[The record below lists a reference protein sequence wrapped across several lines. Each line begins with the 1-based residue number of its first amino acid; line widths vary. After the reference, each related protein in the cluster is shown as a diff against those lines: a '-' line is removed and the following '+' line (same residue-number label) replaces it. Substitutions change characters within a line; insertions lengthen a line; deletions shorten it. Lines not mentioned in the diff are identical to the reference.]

1 MKILTTIITALLLIQ
16 NVASAEEPWR
26 FINLADWHGAEIY
39 VQPDLAPGMEEQLLA
54 GLKMLNENYGGELIL
69 MPGDACRG
77 HWDTPKFIK
86 SFNPAL
92 TPAEAILQA
101 GDLCYTGMVNAF
113 KEAGYPTILMA
124 VGDHEVG
131 DNPWPVGNAVS
142 KHQAE
147 FRQTF
152 ARGFNINPDGAH
164 FRYDKPIGDAAS
176 RPLGTKYEE
185 TSYAYR
191 HKNVLFVTVDVF
203 HQEDPGKQIG
213 PQGSVTGTV
222 VGKHLEW
229 FDYVLSEAR
238 KDASI
243 KHIFVQG
250 HLPVLQ
256 PVRRVNSSGMLM
268 DGEMES
274 GFWKTMRKH
283 EVDIYFAGEVHS
295 NTVTKDPKSD
305 LVQVVVRGRWVNNF
319 TTVDVTDDVIDI
331 TLYNQISR
339 KVTDGKFEVYGRLVI
354 DKSTGKK
361 TFRDEGEFTFL
372 DREAPML
379 HFDFEENFALKDRI
393 VLGFS
398 LRQGGDPF
406 KSKVD
411 IEGITCD
418 RSFRNRGAFGRN
430 YDAQNGNIAL
440 AEGPRGKAGVF
451 NSKSQMA
458 VYGAGPHSHGNV
470 VSYALWMKTTSKED
484 MILINTGRAGRR
496 GLMNLQLNDG
506 EPELMVSDDTRLTTK
521 GQKLNDGKWHHIAVS
536 MPKKDCKLSEL
547 QFYVDGQPV
556 ESKVVGQDKRISV
569 SMANKVTIG
578 GLGHGN
584 GKTPFSKLIHSE
596 LGIKPFV
603 GSLDEISV
611 WTRAL
616 AATEV
621 AEMAKRTRPIC
632 STVLSSKRQQIE
644 GKNVQ

>member
-1 MKILTTIITALLLIQ
+1 MKILTTMITALLLAQ
-16 NVASAEEPWR
+16 STVRAEEPWR
-26 FINLADWHGAEIY
+26 FINLADWHGAEVY
-39 VQPDLAPGMEEQLLA
+39 VQPDLFPGMAEQLLA
-54 GLKMLNENYGGELIL
+54 GLKMLNEKYGGELVL

-77 HWDTPKFIK
+77 HWDTPQFIK
-86 SFNPAL
+86 GFNPAL

-131 DNPWPVGNAVS
+131 DNPWPVGTAVS

-152 ARGFNINPDGAH
+152 ARGFNMNPDGAH
-164 FRYDKPIGDAAS
+164 FRYDKPIGAAAS
-176 RPLGTKYEE
+176 RPLGTKYET
-185 TSYAYR
+185 TSYAYQY
-191 HKNVLFVTVDVF
+191 KNVLFVTVDVF
-203 HQEDPGKQIG
+203 YQEDPDKQIG
-213 PQGSVTGTV
+213 PQGSVTGSV

-229 FDYVLSEAR
+229 FDHVLSEAR
-238 KDASI
+238 KVDSI
-243 KHIFVQG
+243 KHIFVQA

-305 LVQVVVRGRWVNNF
+305 LVQVVTRGRWVNNF
-319 TTVDVTDDVIDI
+319 TTVDVTDDVIDL
-331 TLYNQISR
+331 TLYNQISP
-339 KVTDGKFEVYGRLVI
+339 KASDGKFEEYGRFVI
-354 DKSTGKK
+354 DKSSGKK

-379 HFDFEENFALKDRI
+379 HFDFEENFAMKDRI

-398 LRQGGDPF
+398 LRQGGNPF
-406 KSKVD
+406 KSEVD
-411 IEGITCD
+411 IDGVTCD
-418 RSFRNRGAFGRN
+418 RSFPNRGAFGRN
-430 YDAQNGNIAL
+430 YDAQNGNIEL

-451 NSKSQMA
+451 NPKSQMA
-458 VYGAGPHSHGNV
+458 VYAAGPHSYGNV

-484 MILINTGRAGRR
+484 MILINTSRAGRR
-496 GLMNLQLNDG
+496 GLMNLHLNDG
-506 EPELMVSDDTRLTTK
+506 APVLLIAYDTRLATK

-536 MPKKDCKLSEL
+536 MPRKDCKLSEV
-547 QFYVDGQPV
+547 QFYVDGQAV
-556 ESKVVGQDKRISV
+556 ESNVVGQDKRISV
-569 SMANKVTIG
+569 NMANKVTIS

-584 GKTPFSKLIHSE
+584 GKTPFSQLIHGK

-603 GSLDEISV
+603 GLLDEVSV
-611 WTRAL
+611 WARAL
-616 AATEV
+616 TDAEV
-621 AEMAKRTRPIC
+621 AELAK
-632 STVLSSKRQQIE
+632 
-644 GKNVQ
+644 

>member
-1 MKILTTIITALLLIQ
+1 MTILTTIITALLLIQ

-39 VQPDLAPGMEEQLLA
+39 VQPELAPGMEEKLLA

-69 MPGDACRG
+69 MPGDSNRG
-77 HWDTPKFIK
+77 HWDTPQFIK
-86 SFNPAL
+86 SFNTAL
-92 TPAEAILQA
+92 APAEAILQA
-101 GDLCYTGMVNAF
+101 GELCYTGMVEAF
-113 KEAGYPTILMA
+113 KEAGYHTILMA

-131 DNPWPVGNAVS
+131 DNPWPPGTAVS
-142 KHQAE
+142 RHQAE

-152 ARGFNINPDGAH
+152 VRGFNINPDGGH
-164 FRYDKPIGDAAS
+164 FRYDKPIGAAAS

-185 TSYAYR
+185 TSYAYQ
-191 HKNVLFVTVDVF
+191 HKNVLFVTVDAF
-203 HQEDPGKQIG
+203 YQEDPGKQIG

-229 FDYVLSEAR
+229 FEHVLSEAR
-238 KDASI
+238 KDSGI
-243 KHIFVQG
+243 KHIFVQS

-268 DGEMES
+268 DDEMES
-274 GFWKTMRKH
+274 DFWKTMRKH

-305 LVQVVVRGRWVNNF
+305 LVQVVTRGRWVNNF
-319 TTVDVTDDVIDI
+319 ATVDVTDDEIDL

-354 DKSTGKK
+354 DKSAGKK

-398 LRQGGDPF
+398 LRQRGDPF
-406 KSKVD
+406 KSEVD

-418 RSFRNRGAFGRN
+418 RSFRNQGAFGRN
-430 YDAQNGNIAL
+430 YDAQNGSIVL
-440 AEGPRGKAGVF
+440 TEGPRGKAGVF
-451 NSKSQMA
+451 NPKSRMA

-470 VSYALWMKTTSKED
+470 VSYALWMKTSEED
-484 MILINTGRAGRR
+484 VILINTGRAGLQ
-496 GLMNLQLNDG
+496 GLMNLHLNDG
-506 EPELMVSDDTRLTTK
+506 EPELLLAANARLIAK
-521 GQKLNDGKWHHIAVS
+521 SQKLNDGKWHHIAVS
-536 MPKKDCKLSEL
+536 MPRKDCKLSEV
-547 QFYVDGQPV
+547 QFYIDGQPV
-556 ESKVVGQDKRISV
+556 ESGVVGQDKPISV

-578 GLGHGN
+578 GLGHGT
-584 GKTPFSKLIHSE
+584 GKTPFTKLMYGK
-596 LGIKPFV
+596 LGIKPFE
-603 GSLDEISV
+603 GSLDEVSV
-611 WTRAL
+611 WARPLT
-616 AATEV
+616 ATEV
-621 AEMAKRTRPIC
+621 AELAK
-632 STVLSSKRQQIE
+632 
-644 GKNVQ
+644 